1 MRTVLWNP
9 KLFWLKFPATRAAT
23 HALFCPSGSATD
35 ASTLADA
42 AHAIAVNLEMA
53 DIDMAMA
60 DVAPANATT
69 VADVPAGA
77 VTVVDVAELMLE
89 RERLA
94 MDREALRSFV
104 VERHYVRGPEFSE
117 DDYWSWRRAFDL
129 QANMLRNICDQATD
143 IDDLAH
149 GTDLEASVDASM
161 NDMITELKEA
171 VKVSREI
178 VASSRRGTLIA
189 ASSRG
194 SGTNR

>member
-35 ASTLADA
+35 ASTMAGA

-60 DVAPANATT
+60 DVAPANAIA

-77 VTVVDVAELMLE
+77 VAAADVAELMLE

-104 VERHYVRGPEFSE
+104 VERHYVQAPEFS
-117 DDYWSWRRAFDL
+117 DDDFWSWRRAYGL
-129 QANMLRNICDQATD
+129 QAELLRTISRHASEMGA
-143 IDDLAH
+143 LAH
-149 GTDLEASVDASM
+149 RTLPDVSLGLSIADLTTEIADAVDL
-161 NDMITELKEA
+161 TF
-171 VKVSREI
+171 EI
-178 VASSRRGTLIA
+178 AGRR
-189 ASSRG
+189 
-194 SGTNR
+194 

>member
-1 MRTVLWNP
+1 MAGAAR
-9 KLFWLKFPATRAAT
+9 AT
-23 HALFCPSGSATD
+23 
-35 ASTLADA
+35 
-42 AHAIAVNLEMA
+42 AIDIAMA
-53 DIDMAMA
+53 DIDIAMA
-60 DVAPANATT
+60 DAAPANAI
-69 VADVPAGA
+69 AMA
-77 VTVVDVAELMLE
+77 DVAELMLE

-129 QANMLRNICDQATD
+129 QANMLQNICDQATD
-143 IDDLAH
+143 VDDLAH
-149 GTDLEASVDASM
+149 GTYLEASVNASM

>member
-23 HALFCPSGSATD
+23 YALFCPSGSATD
-35 ASTLADA
+35 ASTMAGA
-42 AHAIAVNLEMA
+42 AHAIAVNL
-53 DIDMAMA
+53 DMTLA
-60 DVAPANATT
+60 DVTPANATT

-171 VKVSREI
+171 VKVSHEI